1 MRCFFLKKNL
11 GLEVFR
17 TDELVFVERMD
28 NEMSNLQSKL
38 SRRLGRG
45 VFSSFFCFLDRSWS
59 VLISFIIVLYGY
71 ISLLDFFFLFL
82 VVLVGCFGWLVFLVV
97 LFQSNLN
104 FIYLIV
110 PFFLFLYSFSR
121 QGWQWKYLRR
131 NISFLFMRG
140 VWIIYVSLFFMFDLI
155 NCFH

>member
-1 MRCFFLKKNL
+1 M
-11 GLEVFR
+11 EVFR

-45 VFSSFFCFLDRSWS
+45 VFSSFFCFLDRSCS

-121 QGWQWKYLRR
+121 QG
-131 NISFLFMRG
+131 
-140 VWIIYVSLFFMFDLI
+140 
-155 NCFH
+155 